1 MSAMIPASRSRVHC
15 AMLRCRSRAPHACP
29 RRHRPRSLT
38 REARSSTELSA
49 KWLSAPSV
57 NVPAAMACRSRHART
72 DCGSSASCERD
83 APSRSR
89 AAVSL
94 ASSTSVGTVDGRE
107 GWPSLPSSPAPR
119 TTSRM
124 VCGILVCGILHMHTH
139 AFGEAVC
146 CLKNSSCALPAVPCA
161 PLRWSRKRFWPLR
174 QTYSTCCRLRA
185 GGGLASIARA
195 DEATSLH

>member
-1 MSAMIPASRSRVHC
+1 MPQQARPHRLRQLSELREGC
-15 AMLRCRSRAPHACP
+15 AVEVTRCRLACELHQ
-29 RRHRPRSLT
+29 RRHCRWT
-38 REARSSTELSA
+38 RGMAI
-49 KWLSAPSV
+49 
-57 NVPAAMACRSRHART
+57 AALVA
-72 DCGSSASCERD
+72 
-83 APSRSR
+83 R
-89 AAVSL
+89 AAHHLSHGVRH
-94 ASSTSVGTVDGRE
+94 TGV
-107 GWPSLPSSPAPR
+107 
-119 TTSRM
+119 
-124 VCGILVCGILHMHTH
+124 GILHMHTH